1 MLLWRRRLL
10 GTAAV
15 AAAVVS
21 LSLFVCVCC
30 VMYKPSPLC
39 ESVCAAVINS
49 SV

>member
-10 GTAAV
+10 GTA

-30 VMYKPSPLC
+30 VVYKPSPLC